1 MSQNSKLANMIS
13 AGNFIITAEFLP
25 LPTADGKAAGDAAA
39 FFKDHVTA
47 VNVADN
53 PHGPILSSLAGSV
66 ILERAGIEAVYQM
79 VTRDRNRIALQ
90 SDLLGAAALGV
101 KNVLCL
107 SGHHQTLTGSRES
120 ASVYD
125 IDSIQLIAAVKQ
137 MNDDGALLDGTKIAG
152 DFSVLAGAVAT
163 PDMKPLELNM
173 MRLAKKVA
181 AGARFIQT
189 QAVFDFDAF
198 ARWIKEAH
206 QLGITSQTA
215 ILAGVM
221 PLESADEAESLR
233 NKYTDLVIPDSMVE
247 RLKAAGDAAGSS
259 KENMAKEGMAI
270 CIETIKKVKSIEGVR
285 GIHILSGGKEHLVP
299 EIIKKAGL

>member
-1 MSQNSKLANMIS
+1 MPQNSKLATMIN

-25 LPTADGKAAGDAAA
+25 LPNADAKAAGNAAA
-39 FFKDHVTA
+39 FFKDRVTA

-66 ILERAGIEAVYQM
+66 ILEQAGIEAVYQM

-90 SDLLGAAALGV
+90 SDLLGAAALGI

-137 MNDDGALLDGTKIAG
+137 MNDEGVLLDGTKIAG
-152 DFSVLAGAVAT
+152 DFSVLSGAVAT
-163 PDMKPLELNM
+163 PDMMPLELNM
-173 MRLAKKVA
+173 IRLAKKVA
-181 AGARFIQT
+181 AGASFIQT
-189 QAVFDFDAF
+189 QAVFDIDAF
-198 ARWIKEAH
+198 ARWVKEAQ
-206 QLGITSQTA
+206 QLGITSKTA
-215 ILAGVM
+215 IIAGVM
-221 PLESADEAESLR
+221 PLESAEEADALR
-233 NKYTDLVIPDSMVE
+233 KKYMDLVIPDSVID
-247 RLKAAGDAAGSS
+247 RLKAAGDAATQ
-259 KENMAKEGMAI
+259 AKEGMAI
-270 CIETIKKVKSIEGVR
+270 CVETIKKIRGMEGVR

-299 EIIKKAGL
+299 EIIKASGL

>member
-1 MSQNSKLANMIS
+1 MIN

-25 LPTADGKAAGDAAA
+25 LPGADSKAVEDAAV
-39 FFKDHVTA
+39 FFKDRITA

-66 ILERAGIEAVYQM
+66 ILERCGIEAVYQV

-90 SDLLGAAALGV
+90 SDLLGAAALGI

-107 SGHHQTLTGSRES
+107 SGHHQTLTVSRAS

-125 IDSIQLIAAVKQ
+125 IDSIQLVAAVKQ
-137 MNDDGALLDGTKIAG
+137 MNDDAVLIDGTKIAG

-163 PDMKPLELNM
+163 PDMKPLELNI

-189 QAVFDFDAF
+189 QAVFDLDAF
-198 ARWIKEAH
+198 ALWIKEA
-206 QLGITSQTA
+206 QQAGIPSKTA

-221 PLESADEAESLR
+221 PLESASEAEALR
-233 NKYTDLVIPDSMVE
+233 EKYTDLVIPDSVVE
-247 RLKAAGDAAGSS
+247 RLKAAGDATAQ
-259 KENMAKEGMAI
+259 AKEGMAI
-270 CIETIKKVKSIEGVR
+270 CVETIKKIKSIEGVR
-285 GIHILSGGKEHLVP
+285 GIHILSGGREHLVP
-299 EIIKKAGL
+299 EIIKAAGL